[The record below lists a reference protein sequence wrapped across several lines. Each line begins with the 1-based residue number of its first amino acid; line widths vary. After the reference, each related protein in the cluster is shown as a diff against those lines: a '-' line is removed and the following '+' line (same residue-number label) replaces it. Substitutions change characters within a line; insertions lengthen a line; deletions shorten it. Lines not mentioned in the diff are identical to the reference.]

1 MAAVR
6 CITKAALPAA
16 AGNLATLRLCASIQV
31 AVAVFLL
38 LLCVLLVTMVIPR
51 LADQAQAAEQPDVPP
66 GEGCGLFTVRAGCF
80 NTVTWRARGEVR
92 GVDTNSKSV
101 KQHH

>member
-31 AVAVFLL
+31 AVAVVLL

-66 GEGCGLFTVRAGCF
+66 GEGCGLFKYSIVGAGCF
-80 NTVTWRARGEVR
+80 NTVTWRVRGEVR
-92 GVDTNSKSV
+92 GVDNQQV
-101 KQHH
+101 W